1 MNYYDNAGV
10 ERILLKDI
18 RGYYKYLFT
27 RLHNILHQHAGAWA
41 IVEPKN
47 VYNDPLHQHG
57 DIRTMTCFTDK
68 AKVVKV
74 ISTNPFR
81 TKNPSV
87 SVGATL
93 LLDHSENY
101 PVCIYD
107 APAMSGIR
115 TAAMAVLA
123 MDINYPYVD
132 PANTLIVGRGRV
144 GRYTDIIMNTV
155 WPNIRTDVWDERDGA
170 RANGFKGYEVVITA
184 TDSKEPFISTHNCDA
199 NLVIS
204 VGADTHFNRELRK
217 NFMVNRRNLYV
228 DTWSAHEVGDLE
240 ALAVKRA
247 VRGDLYLMIEKKDA
261 DCFISVGS
269 PLMDALTVE
278 YLYEHG

>member
-10 ERILLKDI
+10 ERILLKDL
-18 RGYYKYLFT
+18 RGYYGHLFT
-27 RLHNILHQHAGAWA
+27 RLHNILHQHDGAWA
-41 IVEPKN
+41 IVQPKN
-47 VYNDPLHQHG
+47 VYADPNDQHG
-57 DIRTMTCFTDK
+57 DVRTMTCFTDQ

-74 ISTNPFR
+74 ISTNPHR

-93 LLDHSENY
+93 LLDKFENY

-107 APAMSGIR
+107 APAMSGLR

-123 MDINYPYVD
+123 MDINYPHSD
-132 PANTLIVGRGRV
+132 PANVLIVGRGRV
-144 GRYTDIIMNTV
+144 GSYASIIMRTL
-155 WPNIRTDVWDERDGA
+155 WPNIPMDMWDERDGA
-170 RANGFKGYEVVITA
+170 RANGFKGYDVVITA
-184 TDSKEPFISTHNCDA
+184 TDSQEPFISTHNCDA
-199 NLVIS
+199 GLVIS

-217 NFMVNRRNLYV
+217 NFMVNRRNIYV
-228 DTWSAHEVGDLE
+228 DTECAHEVGDLE
-240 ALAVKRA
+240 ALHVPSA
-247 VRGDLYLMIEKKDA
+247 VRGNLWLMLEKKDA

-278 YLYEHG
+278 YLYANS